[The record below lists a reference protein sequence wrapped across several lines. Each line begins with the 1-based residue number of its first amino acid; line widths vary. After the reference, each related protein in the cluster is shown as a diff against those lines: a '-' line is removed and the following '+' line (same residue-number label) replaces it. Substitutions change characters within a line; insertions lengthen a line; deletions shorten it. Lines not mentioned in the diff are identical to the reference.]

1 MSNPSEETSTLPI
14 SPSVIV
20 GIVIV
25 LAFAVVIVGASLFR
39 FCKRNGRSTPFDD
52 NSNAQQNE
60 GNIFNPNAQRS
71 AAQIARM
78 KEVRWINNMYA
89 WERGREAM
97 LESGELRPTTMIA
110 GRKGE
115 ARNWDEWST
124 MQDENGESLLH
135 QTGEPSS
142 SGPSHLLAQTHSHSH
157 FYAADDPYAASSQQR
172 LSHVPSILL
181 PQPLTHRD
189 LQLPLHPHSSPGGSP
204 LRYHQVAASDHP
216 DHADSN
222 PNSNSNSSS
231 KSNSNSIKT
240 DDHNMEEITL
250 IDDNHFGR
258 DETATTTTTPPTITN
273 YSYRSRIGGLNNKS
287 STPDIVLTS
296 PRF

>member
-1 MSNPSEETSTLPI
+1 MSEPSDETSTLPI

-124 MQDENGESLLH
+124 MQDENGE
-135 QTGEPSS
+135 
-142 SGPSHLLAQTHSHSH
+142 
-157 FYAADDPYAASSQQR
+157 
-172 LSHVPSILL
+172 VSI
-181 PQPLTHRD
+181 
-189 LQLPLHPHSSPGGSP
+189 
-204 LRYHQVAASDHP
+204 
-216 DHADSN
+216 
-222 PNSNSNSSS
+222 
-231 KSNSNSIKT
+231 
-240 DDHNMEEITL
+240 
-250 IDDNHFGR
+250 
-258 DETATTTTTPPTITN
+258 TT
-273 YSYRSRIGGLNNKS
+273 RQG
-287 STPDIVLTS
+287 
-296 PRF
+296 